1 MSLIK
6 ALEQWNEDRKV
17 DLIKS
22 YRQSGLKASGRW
34 ERELSSKVEDK
45 GSRIK
50 VLIEGAA
57 YTEQLIRGRKP
68 TTSTT
73 AGNPTLRQA
82 IRQWIDDKPINTTG
96 ISKDSL
102 AFLIARKIHRYG
114 IRVPNKYNDGI
125 FIDRVFYNEQ
135 GTLNQFKGMLATHFA
150 AEMKKE
156 ITQGL

>member
-57 YTEQLIRGRKP
+57 YTEQLIREIGR
-68 TTSTT
+68 
-73 AGNPTLRQA
+73 A
-82 IRQWIDDKPINTTG
+82 
-96 ISKDSL
+96 
-102 AFLIARKIHRYG
+102 H
-114 IRVPNKYNDGI
+114 V
-125 FIDRVFYNEQ
+125 
-135 GTLNQFKGMLATHFA
+135 
-150 AEMKKE
+150 
-156 ITQGL
+156 